1 MSRKANDKSQEMGQE
16 RKRIVI
22 TGIGV
27 LSPIGLSKESF
38 WDSLVQGKGGAAPIT
53 YFDTE
58 GFVTTFACEL
68 KGFSAEN
75 YIDRKSADR
84 MDPFCQYAVIAAD
97 QALKDSGLDL
107 QSIDP
112 LRIGVVHGSGIG
124 GVTVYDQQFRTLI
137 ERGPRRISP
146 FFIPM
151 LIPDIAAGQI
161 SMRHGLMGPNYATA
175 SACATSLHAII
186 DSYLLIQSGMA
197 DYMICGGSEAPITP
211 MCIAGFNA
219 ARALSTAN
227 DHPETASRPYDKD
240 RDGFVMGEG
249 AGSLV
254 LETLESAKAR
264 GAKIYAEVAGIGAT
278 ADAHHLTAPHPEG
291 LGASHA
297 MKTALSIAGIAPEKI
312 DYINTHG
319 TSTPLGDIAEV
330 TAIKKVFGDHA
341 YKLNISATKSMT
353 GHLLGAAGVVESI
366 ACLLA
371 MQNQTVPPTI
381 NIENLDPEIDVDVTP
396 NVAKQR
402 TIDYALNNGFGF
414 GGHNASLIFRNGSS
428 L

>member
-1 MSRKANDKSQEMGQE
+1 MGKNRKK
-16 RKRIVI
+16 VVV

-27 LSPIGLSKESF
+27 VSPIGLNKEEF
-38 WDSLVQGKGGAAPIT
+38 WAGLSEGRSGAAPIT
-53 YFDTE
+53 YFDTT
-58 GFVTTFACEL
+58 GFATTFACEL
-68 KGFSAEN
+68 KNFSALN
-75 YIDRKSADR
+75 YIDRKSVDR
-84 MDPFCQYAVIAAD
+84 MDPYCQYAIIAAK
-97 QALKDSGLDL
+97 QALMDSRLDL
-107 QSIDP
+107 QAIDP

-124 GVTVYDQQFRTLI
+124 GMTTYDTQFHTYL

-161 SMRHGLMGPNYATA
+161 SMKFGLMGPNHATT

-186 DSYLLIQSGMA
+186 DAWMILQLGMA

-211 MCIAGFNA
+211 MSVGGFNSA
-219 ARALSTAN
+219 KALSTAN
-227 DHPETASRPYDKD
+227 DTPQKASRPYDRD

-264 GAKIYAEVAGIGAT
+264 GARIYCEIAGIGAT
-278 ADAHHLTAPHPEG
+278 ADAYHLTAPHPEG
-291 LGASHA
+291 TGAVNA
-297 MKTALSIAGIAPEKI
+297 MKTALSVAGIPPEMI

-319 TSTPLGDIAEV
+319 TSTPLGDIAEIK
-330 TAIKKVFGDHA
+330 AIRTVFGQHA
-341 YKLNISATKSMT
+341 GKLSISSSKSMT

-366 ACLLA
+366 VCLLA
-371 MQNQTVPPTI
+371 MQRSMVPPTI
-381 NIENLDPEIDVDVTP
+381 NNDNPDPEIDLDITP
-396 NVAKQR
+396 NQAKKR
-402 TIDYALNNGFGF
+402 PIEYALNNGFGF
-414 GGHNASLIFRNGSS
+414 GGHNATLIFRNAAS

>member
-1 MSRKANDKSQEMGQE
+1 MGQE
-16 RKRIVI
+16 RKRVVI

-27 LSPIGLSKESF
+27 LSPIGHNKEEF
-38 WDSLVQGKGGAAPIT
+38 WSALVSGKSGGAPIT
-53 YFDTE
+53 YFDATD
-58 GFVTTFACEL
+58 FATTFACEL
-68 KGFSAEN
+68 KDFVVEN
-75 YIDRKSADR
+75 HIEKRTADR
-84 MDPFCQYAVIAAD
+84 MDPFCQYAIVSSD

-124 GVTVYDQQFRTLI
+124 GMTVYDQQFRQYLN
-137 ERGPRRISP
+137 RGPRRISP

-186 DSYLLIQSGMA
+186 DAYMLIQSGMA
-197 DYMICGGSEAPITP
+197 DYMVCGGSEAPITP
-211 MCIAGFNA
+211 MSVGGFNS

-227 DHPETASRPYDKD
+227 EIPSKASRPYDRD

-249 AGSLV
+249 AGTLI
-254 LETLESAKAR
+254 LESLESARAR
-264 GAKIYAEVAGIGAT
+264 GAKIYAELVGIGAT

-291 LGASHA
+291 KGALNA
-297 MKTALSIAGIAPEKI
+297 MKTALSIAGIGTEKI

-319 TSTPLGDIAEV
+319 TATPLGDIAEV
-330 TAIKKVFGDHA
+330 TAIKKLFGEHA
-341 YKLNISATKSMT
+341 YKLSISSTKSMT

-366 ACLLA
+366 ACILA

-381 NIENLDPEIDVDVTP
+381 NCENVDPEIDVDITP
-396 NVAKQR
+396 NTPKER
-402 TIDYALNNGFGF
+402 SIEYALNNGFGF
-414 GGHNASLIFRNGSS
+414 GGHNASLIFRNGAS

>member
-1 MSRKANDKSQEMGQE
+1 MSQD
-16 RKRIVI
+16 RKRIVV

-27 LSPIGLSKESF
+27 LSPIGLTKEKF
-38 WDSLVQGKGGAAPIT
+38 WEALAQGKSGAAPIT
-53 YFDTE
+53 YFDTTD
-58 GFVTTFACEL
+58 FATTFACEL
-68 KGFSAEN
+68 KEFSAEN

-84 MDPFCQYAVIAAD
+84 MDPYCQYAVIAAG
-97 QALKDSGLDL
+97 QALEDSGLDL
-107 QSIDP
+107 KEIDP

-124 GVTVYDQQFRTLI
+124 GMTTYDQQFRILI

-161 SMRHGLMGPNYATA
+161 SIRHGLMGPNYATA

-186 DSYLLIQSGMA
+186 DAYMLIQTGMA
-197 DYMICGGSEAPITP
+197 DYMVCGGSEAPITP
-211 MCIAGFNA
+211 MSVGGFNS

-227 DHPETASRPYDKD
+227 DQPQQASRPYDRD

-249 AGSLV
+249 GGSLI
-254 LETLESAKAR
+254 LESLHSAKAR
-264 GAKIYAEVAGIGAT
+264 GAKIYGEIVGVGAT
-278 ADAHHLTAPHPEG
+278 ADAYHLTAPHPEG
-291 LGASHA
+291 IGAVNA
-297 MKTALSIAGIAPEKI
+297 MKNAIAMAGMTPDKI

-319 TSTPLGDIAEV
+319 TSTPLGDIAEI
-330 TAIKKVFGDHA
+330 TAIKAVFGPHA
-341 YKLNISATKSMT
+341 YNLSISSTKSMT

-371 MQNQTVPPTI
+371 MQHQTVPPTI
-381 NIENLDPEIDVDVTP
+381 NCVNLDPQVDLDVTP
-396 NVAKQR
+396 NIPKQR
-402 TIDYALNNGFGF
+402 NIEYALNNGFGF
-414 GGHNASLIFRNGSS
+414 GGHNGALIFRNGSS

>member
-1 MSRKANDKSQEMGQE
+1 MAQE

-27 LSPIGLSKESF
+27 LTPIGLTKEDF
-38 WDSLVQGKGGAAPIT
+38 WDSLYNGKSGAAPIT
-53 YFDTE
+53 YFDTTN
-58 GFVTTFACEL
+58 FATTFACEL
-68 KGFSAEN
+68 KGFAADS
-75 YIDRKSADR
+75 YIDKKSADR
-84 MDPFCQYAVIAAD
+84 MDPYCQYAVIAAD
-97 QALKDSGLDL
+97 QALNDSGLDL
-107 QSIDP
+107 NEIDP

-124 GVTVYDQQFRTLI
+124 GMTTYEQQFKTFL

-161 SMRHGLMGPNYATA
+161 SIRHGLMGPNYATS
-175 SACATSLHAII
+175 SACATSLHAIM
-186 DSYLLIQSGMA
+186 DAYMLIQAGMA
-197 DYMICGGSEAPITP
+197 DYMVCGGSEAPITQ
-211 MCIAGFNA
+211 MSVGGFNA

-227 DHPETASRPYDKD
+227 DRPQQASRPYDRD

-249 AGSLV
+249 AGSLI
-254 LETLESAKAR
+254 LESLESAKAR
-264 GAKIYAEVAGIGAT
+264 GAKIYAEIVGVGAT
-278 ADAHHLTAPHPEG
+278 ADAYHLTAPHPEG
-291 LGASHA
+291 LGAVNA
-297 MKTALSIAGIAPEKI
+297 MKTAMKIAGITRENI

-319 TSTPLGDIAEV
+319 TATPLGDLAEIS
-330 TAIKKVFGDHA
+330 AIKTAFGEHA
-341 YKLNISATKSMT
+341 YKLNISSTKSMT

-381 NIENLDPEIDVDVTP
+381 NLDNLDPQVDLDVTP
-396 NVAKQR
+396 NTPKKR
-402 TIDYALNNGFGF
+402 TIEYALNNGFGF
-414 GGHNASLIFRNGSS
+414 GGHNGSIIFRNGAS

>member
-1 MSRKANDKSQEMGQE
+1 MAQD
-16 RKRIVI
+16 RKRIVV

-27 LSPIGLSKESF
+27 LSPIGLNKEEF
-38 WDSLVQGKGGAAPIT
+38 WNSLFEGKSGAAPIT
-53 YFDTE
+53 YFDTKD
-58 GFVTTFACEL
+58 FATTFACEL
-68 KGFSAEN
+68 KGFSADT

-84 MDPFCQYAVIAAD
+84 MDPYCQYAVIAAD

-107 QSIDP
+107 KEIDP

-124 GVTVYDQQFRTLI
+124 GMTTYDQQFRTYL

-186 DSYLLIQSGMA
+186 DAYMIIQTGLA

-211 MCIAGFNA
+211 MSVGGFNS

-227 DHPETASRPYDKD
+227 DRPQQASRPYDRD

-249 AGSLV
+249 GGSLI
-254 LETLESAKAR
+254 LETLDSAKAR
-264 GAKIYAEVAGIGAT
+264 GAKIYAELVGVGAT
-278 ADAHHLTAPHPEG
+278 ADAYHLTAPHPEG
-291 LGASHA
+291 IGAINA

-319 TSTPLGDIAEV
+319 TSTPLGDIAEI
-330 TAIKKVFGDHA
+330 TAIKKLFGDHA
-341 YKLNISATKSMT
+341 YKLSISATKSMT

-381 NIENLDPEIDVDVTP
+381 NCDNLDPFIDVDVTP
-396 NVAKQR
+396 NEPKKRNIEYV
-402 TIDYALNNGFGF
+402 LNNGFGF

>member
-1 MSRKANDKSQEMGQE
+1 MGQE
-16 RKRIVI
+16 KKRVVV

-27 LSPIGLSKESF
+27 LSPIGLSKEEF
-38 WDSLVQGKGGAAPIT
+38 WEALSQGKSGAAPIT
-53 YFDTE
+53 YFDAAD
-58 GFVTTFACEL
+58 FVTKFACEL

-84 MDPFCQYAVIAAD
+84 MDPYCQYAVIAAD

-107 QSIDP
+107 QQVDP

-124 GVTVYDQQFRTLI
+124 GMTTYDQQFRVYM
-137 ERGPRRISP
+137 ERGPKRISP

-186 DSYLLIQSGMA
+186 DAYLNIQAGLA
-197 DYMICGGSEAPITP
+197 DFMVCGGSEAPITQ
-211 MCIAGFNA
+211 MSVAGFNA

-227 DHPETASRPYDKD
+227 DRPEKASRPYDKD

-249 AGSLV
+249 AGSMV
-254 LETLESAKAR
+254 LESLESAKAR
-264 GAKIYAEVAGIGAT
+264 GAHIYGEIVGIGAT
-278 ADAHHLTAPHPEG
+278 ADAYHLTAPHPEG
-291 LGASHA
+291 LGAFNA
-297 MKTALSIAGIAPEKI
+297 MKTALATAGITPEKI

-341 YKLNISATKSMT
+341 YKLNISASKSMT
-353 GHLLGAAGVVESI
+353 GHLLGAAGAVESI
-366 ACLLA
+366 VCLLA

-381 NIENLDPEIDVDVTP
+381 NNDNLDPEIDVDVTP
-396 NVAKQR
+396 NVAKKR
-402 TIDYALNNGFGF
+402 TIEYALNNGFGF
-414 GGHNASLIFRNGSS
+414 GGHNASLIFRNGAS

>member
-1 MSRKANDKSQEMGQE
+1 MAQD
-16 RKRIVI
+16 RKRIVV

-27 LSPIGLSKESF
+27 LSPIGLNKEEF
-38 WDSLVQGKGGAAPIT
+38 WNSLFEGKSGAAPIT
-53 YFDTE
+53 YFDTKD
-58 GFVTTFACEL
+58 FATTFACEL
-68 KGFSAEN
+68 KGFSADT

-84 MDPFCQYAVIAAD
+84 MDPYCQYAVIAAD

-107 QSIDP
+107 KEIDP

-124 GVTVYDQQFRTLI
+124 GMTTYDQQFRTYL

-186 DSYLLIQSGMA
+186 DAYMIIQTGLA

-211 MCIAGFNA
+211 MSVGGFNS

-227 DHPETASRPYDKD
+227 DRPQQASRPYDRD
-240 RDGFVMGEG
+240 SDGFVMGEG
-249 AGSLV
+249 GGSLI
-254 LETLESAKAR
+254 LETLDSAKAR
-264 GAKIYAEVAGIGAT
+264 GAKIYAELVGVGAT
-278 ADAHHLTAPHPEG
+278 ADAYHLTAPHPEG
-291 LGASHA
+291 IGAINA

-319 TSTPLGDIAEV
+319 TSTPLGDIAEI
-330 TAIKKVFGDHA
+330 TAIKKLFGDHA
-341 YKLNISATKSMT
+341 YKLSISATKSMT

-381 NIENLDPEIDVDVTP
+381 NCDNLDPFIDVDVTP
-396 NVAKQR
+396 NEPKKRNIEYV
-402 TIDYALNNGFGF
+402 LNNGFGF

>member
-1 MSRKANDKSQEMGQE
+1 MGQD
-16 RKRIVI
+16 RKRVVV

-27 LSPIGLSKESF
+27 LSPIGLTKEDF
-38 WDSLVQGKGGAAPIT
+38 WEALHQGKSGAAPIT
-53 YFDTE
+53 YFDTTD
-58 GFVTTFACEL
+58 FATTFACEL

-84 MDPFCQYAVIAAD
+84 MDPYCQYAVIAAA

-107 QSIDP
+107 ENIDP

-124 GVTVYDQQFRTLI
+124 GMTTYDQQFRTYL
-137 ERGPRRISP
+137 ERGARRISP

-161 SMRHGLMGPNYATA
+161 SIRHGLMGPNYATA

-186 DSYLLIQSGMA
+186 DAYMLIQTGMA
-197 DYMICGGSEAPITP
+197 DYMVCGGSEAPITP
-211 MCIAGFNA
+211 MSVGGFNS

-227 DHPETASRPYDKD
+227 DRPQQASRPYDRD

-249 AGSLV
+249 AGSLI
-254 LETLESAKAR
+254 LESLDSAKAR
-264 GAKIYAEVAGIGAT
+264 GAKIYGELAGIGAT
-278 ADAHHLTAPHPEG
+278 ADAYHLTAPHPEG
-291 LGASHA
+291 IGAVNA
-297 MKTALSIAGIAPEKI
+297 MKTAISMAGIMPDKI

-319 TSTPLGDIAEV
+319 TSTPLGDIAEI
-330 TAIKKVFGDHA
+330 TAIKTVFGDHA
-341 YKLNISATKSMT
+341 YKLSVSATKSMT

-371 MQNQTVPPTI
+371 LQHQTVPPTI
-381 NIENLDPEIDVDVTP
+381 NCENLDPQIDIDVTP
-396 NVAKQR
+396 NTPKKR
-402 TIDYALNNGFGF
+402 PIEYALNNGFGF
-414 GGHNASLIFRNGSS
+414 GGHNASLIFRNGS
-428 L
+428 LL

>member
-1 MSRKANDKSQEMGQE
+1 MGQE
-16 RKRIVI
+16 RKRVVV

-27 LSPIGLSKESF
+27 LAPIGLNRDEF
-38 WDSLVQGKGGAAPIT
+38 WTWLVEGKSGAAPIT
-53 YFDTE
+53 YFDTTD
-58 GFVTTFACEL
+58 FATKFACEL
-68 KGFSAEN
+68 KNFSAVD
-75 YIDRKSADR
+75 YIDRKAADR
-84 MDPFCQYAVIAAD
+84 MDPYCQYAVIAAE

-107 QSIDP
+107 QAIDP

-124 GVTVYDQQFRTLI
+124 GMTTYDQQFRAYL
-137 ERGPRRISP
+137 EKGPRRISP

-161 SMRHGLMGPNYATA
+161 SMKFGLMGPNHATA

-186 DSYLLIQSGMA
+186 DAWMILQLGMA
-197 DYMICGGSEAPITP
+197 DYMVCGGSEAPITP
-211 MCIAGFNA
+211 MSVGGFNS

-227 DHPETASRPYDKD
+227 DRPEKASRPYDRD

-249 AGSLV
+249 AGSLI

-264 GAKIYAEVAGIGAT
+264 GAKIYGEIVGVGAT
-278 ADAHHLTAPHPEG
+278 ADAYHLTAPHPEG
-291 LGASHA
+291 AGAVNA
-297 MKTALSIAGIAPEKI
+297 MKAALSIAGIEPESI

-319 TSTPLGDIAEV
+319 TATPLGDIAEI

-341 YKLNISATKSMT
+341 PKLSISSSKSMT

-366 ACLLA
+366 VCLLA
-371 MQNQTVPPTI
+371 MQNATVPPTI
-381 NIENLDPEIDVDVTP
+381 NNDNLDPQIDLDITP
-396 NVAKQR
+396 NKPKKR
-402 TIDYALNNGFGF
+402 SIGYALNNGFGF
-414 GGHNASLIFRNGSS
+414 GGHNATLIFRNAAN